1 MKSVRK
7 VLFLGAVCVL
17 FGARLFLP
25 AQSAPPAADAPRFN
39 FGGDAA
45 TLAPQFTDFLLFL
58 SARVNGSA
66 PSVFELDTAAATTSL
81 SSDRAAQIDRV
92 NVASPVLNFEGMDV
106 PYASLPAISKPE
118 FTSTLGQAYQGTLG
132 RDFLSRLVLDVD
144 YHRQTVRAY
153 APGSYK
159 YSGKGKAL
167 PLANA
172 NAAPTVTV
180 RFALEKGKEV
190 NATFLVDTALDAP
203 VVVNNKFLAAHHM
216 LGDRGRTIPAID
228 PFTGAP
234 NASLGH
240 LRMLE
245 MEKMQPPDVLA
256 IFSDQAFADSS
267 TPLAGAI
274 GSEFL
279 RRFNIVFDYPHHQL
293 MLDANL
299 NFPDPDE
306 EDKSGLLVTASGVNY
321 KTFAVAN
328 VAPNSPASFAGLK
341 KGDIIEGVDTDP
353 AADLTLLTLRDL
365 FIQVGHK
372 YKVTYQ
378 RDNQIKD
385 VTIQMRRYL

>member
-1 MKSVRK
+1 MKSIQK

-17 FGARLFLP
+17 FGAQLFP
-25 AQSAPPAADAPRFN
+25 GAQSTPPAGDTPRFN

-45 TLAPQFTDFLLFL
+45 TLAPQFTDFLIFL

-66 PSVFELDTAAATTSL
+66 PSLFELDSAAATTSL
-81 SSDRAAQIDRV
+81 SSDRAAQIDRA

-106 PYASLPAISKPE
+106 PYLSLPAVSKPE
-118 FTSTLGQAYQGTLG
+118 FTAALGEAYLGTLG

-159 YSGKGKAL
+159 YSGKGKIV
-167 PLANA
+167 PLANL
-172 NAAPTVTV
+172 NAPPTVTM

-190 NATFLVDTALDAP
+190 NATFLVETALDAA

-234 NASLGH
+234 NASAGR

-245 MEKMQPPDVLA
+245 IEKMQPPDVLA
-256 IFSDQAFADSS
+256 IFSDQVSPDASAQV
-267 TPLAGAI
+267 AGAI
-274 GSEFL
+274 GSQFL
-279 RRFNIVFDYPHHQL
+279 RRFNLVFDYPHQQL
-293 MLDANL
+293 MLDSNL

-321 KTFAVAN
+321 KTFLVAN

-341 KGDIIEGVDTDP
+341 KGDVIEGVDTDP
-353 AADLTLLTLRDL
+353 AADLTLLTLRNL

-372 YKVTYQ
+372 YKVTYE
-378 RDNQIKD
+378 RDNQTKD